1 MRNFLI
7 LYLVVLSLFLG
18 ACSTTTSSESN
29 DLIKYIKKKAYP
41 LNTASDLD
49 ILISTAG
56 AKKLVLLGESSHGTH
71 EFYLWRNI
79 ISKRL
84 IREHGFNFIVVEGDF
99 ASLFE
104 LNRYVKNLPG
114 TAGSAREV
122 LEKLER
128 WPAWMWS
135 NEEIVDLA
143 EWLRAYND
151 ALPLKNKVGFYG
163 KDIYGEWNSKDVV
176 LQLLKENNRSLH
188 KQVKR
193 LYGCFDNYSRDSW
206 AYAQAVQRGSPNCTS
221 QTQKVVDILL
231 NSRNTLKDID
241 DYTYFYILQNAMVVK
256 NAEEFYRNAV
266 VSGGDVLSWHSRVNH
281 MHQTVQHLLSEYG
294 KNAKGI
300 VWAHNTHIGDASY
313 TEMANVRQTNI
324 GQLSRRDM
332 GAENVFLIGLGT
344 YQGTV
349 IAGASWG
356 AEMQTMRVPAS
367 PVGSIE
373 DVLARTGL
381 KSFYLIF
388 DEQDRKNKS
397 FMQPFGNRAIGV
409 VYNPASDIAQYIN
422 TIMPMRYDAF
432 LFFLETKALNPLVRK
447 KGAKLSY

>member
-7 LYLVVLSLFLG
+7 LLVVLSLFFG
-18 ACSTTTSSESN
+18 ACNAASSKNN
-29 DLIKYIKKKAYP
+29 DLIKYIKEKARP

-49 ILISTAG
+49 TLISTAG
-56 AKKLVLLGESSHGTH
+56 TKKLVLLGEASHGTH
-71 EFYLWRNI
+71 EYYLWRDI
-79 ISKRL
+79 ISRRL
-84 IREHGFNFIVVEGDF
+84 IKEHGFDFIAVEGDF

-114 TAGSAREV
+114 AAGSAREV

-128 WPAWMWS
+128 WPIWMWG

-151 ALPLKNKVGFYG
+151 PLPFKNKVGFYG
-163 KDIYGEWNSKDVV
+163 KDVYGEWHSKDVV
-176 LQLLKENNRSLH
+176 LQLLKENNRDLH
-188 KQVKR
+188 KEASG

-206 AYAQAVQRGSPNCTS
+206 AYARAVQRGSPDCTS

-231 NSRNTLKDID
+231 NSRNKLKNID
-241 DYTYFYILQNAMVVK
+241 DYTYFYILQNARVVK
-256 NAEEFYRNAV
+256 NAEEFYRKAV
-266 VSGGDVLSWHSRVNH
+266 VSRGDASSWNSRVNH
-281 MHQTVQHLLSEYG
+281 MHQTVQRLLSEYG

-313 TEMANVRQTNI
+313 TDMIKVRQENI

-332 GAENVFLIGLGT
+332 GAENVFLIGMGT

-349 IAGASWG
+349 KAGSSWG
-356 AEMQTMRVPAS
+356 AGMQKMRVPAS

-373 DVLARTGL
+373 EVFANTGL

-397 FMQPFGNRAIGV
+397 FMKPIGNRAIGV
-409 VYNPASDIAQYIN
+409 VYNPANDAGQYVN
-422 TIMPMRYDAF
+422 TIMPMRYDVF
-432 LFFLETKALNPLVRK
+432 LFFFETKALNPLVRK